1 MNQEYKVNLSQGQ
14 KAKLAKAIK
23 DGSALKLRLGKN
35 ALSGNDELLLSPR
48 QIAKLQK
55 AKRNNSGVEIS
66 FSKSSIRKSVKH
78 GGSLWTSLFS
88 LGTKALPFVT
98 KGVSKVAPHL
108 ATGALSAL
116 GSLGIDKIFG
126 SGMQGGMILPDAI
139 VKMLQKGIEI
149 PVKFLV
155 NLINMKEMLT
165 NAQKTLIGKG
175 LKSGKGIV
183 LKPTKRQI
191 HGGFLGTLAAIG
203 IPMAIELASKI
214 FGSGLQTP
222 RKAGG
227 KGLQTPRKAGTGV
240 GQGLQVSQKPFLWQ
254 PPPLLWYMGGAGT
267 RSEGKRTSGKRTSI
281 GGQKPIQPHPHLGS
295 NSLRVKPK
303 WKDIPLSNFDLLKW
317 VDFLKIK
324 NFKGI
329 FSRDSKD
336 HLHKTGSCI
345 INLDDKIGNGTHWV
359 ATDIKGKNVFYFDS
373 FSMPPPVEFVSYA
386 KRIGKQII
394 FNSGHPIQEL
404 QSVRCGYYCLY
415 FLNEIRRKSFYDV
428 LKVFSL
434 NDPMKNERFIKI
446 YFH

>member
-66 FSKSSIRKSVKH
+66 FSKSSIRKSVKQ

-88 LGTKALPFVT
+88 LGAKALPLVT
-98 KGVSKVAPHL
+98 KGVAKVAPHL

-126 SGMQGGMILPDAI
+126 SGMQRLDGIQGGAAQATLLPDAI
-139 VKMLQKGIEI
+139 VKMLQKGIEV

-155 NLINMKEMLT
+155 NLINMREMLT

-175 LKSGKGIV
+175 LQSGKGIV

-227 KGLQTPRKAGTGV
+227 KGLQTPRKAG
-240 GQGLQVSQKPFLWQ
+240 QGLQVSQKPFLWQ
-254 PPPLLWYMGGAGT
+254 PPPFYGT
-267 RSEGKRTSGKRTSI
+267 WKGEGRGK
-281 GGQKPIQPHPHLGS
+281 
-295 NSLRVKPK
+295 
-303 WKDIPLSNFDLLKW
+303 
-317 VDFLKIK
+317 
-324 NFKGI
+324 
-329 FSRDSKD
+329 
-336 HLHKTGSCI
+336 
-345 INLDDKIGNGTHWV
+345 
-359 ATDIKGKNVFYFDS
+359 KGKGLLLGDNS
-373 FSMPPPVEFVSYA
+373 P
-386 KRIGKQII
+386 
-394 FNSGHPIQEL
+394 FNHIPIL
-404 QSVRCGYYCLY
+404 GAIL
-415 FLNEIRRKSFYDV
+415 
-428 LKVFSL
+428 
-434 NDPMKNERFIKI
+434 
-446 YFH
+446 

>member
-1 MNQEYKVNLSQGQ
+1 MNQEYKVHLSQGQ

-126 SGMQGGMILPDAI
+126 SGIQGGMILPDAI

-175 LKSGKGIV
+175 LQSGKGIV

-214 FGSGLQTP
+214 FGSGAGQGLQTP

-227 KGLQTPRKAGTGV
+227 KGLQTPRKAGTG
-240 GQGLQVSQKPFLWQ
+240 LQVSQKPFLWQ
-254 PPPLLWYMGGAGT
+254 PPPFYGTWEGQGRGA
-267 RSEGKRTSGKRTSI
+267 
-281 GGQKPIQPHPHLGS
+281 
-295 NSLRVKPK
+295 
-303 WKDIPLSNFDLLKW
+303 
-317 VDFLKIK
+317 
-324 NFKGI
+324 
-329 FSRDSKD
+329 
-336 HLHKTGSCI
+336 
-345 INLDDKIGNGTHWV
+345 
-359 ATDIKGKNVFYFDS
+359 KGKGLQGSGLLLGDNS
-373 FSMPPPVEFVSYA
+373 P
-386 KRIGKQII
+386 
-394 FNSGHPIQEL
+394 FNHIPIL
-404 QSVRCGYYCLY
+404 GAIL
-415 FLNEIRRKSFYDV
+415 
-428 LKVFSL
+428 
-434 NDPMKNERFIKI
+434 
-446 YFH
+446 

>member
-1 MNQEYKVNLSQGQ
+1 MNQEYKVHLSQGQ
-14 KAKLAKAIK
+14 KAKLAKAIR

-66 FSKSSIRKSVKH
+66 FSKSSIRKSVKQ

-126 SGMQGGMILPDAI
+126 SGIQGGMILPDAI

-175 LKSGKGIV
+175 LQSGKGIV

-191 HGGFLGTLAAIG
+191 HGGLLGTLAAIG

-214 FGSGLQTP
+214 FGSGAGQGLQTP

-227 KGLQTPRKAGTGV
+227 SGAGQGLQTPRKAGTGV

-254 PPPLLWYMGGAGT
+254 PPPFYGT
-267 RSEGKRTSGKRTSI
+267 WEGQGK
-281 GGQKPIQPHPHLGS
+281 
-295 NSLRVKPK
+295 
-303 WKDIPLSNFDLLKW
+303 
-317 VDFLKIK
+317 
-324 NFKGI
+324 
-329 FSRDSKD
+329 
-336 HLHKTGSCI
+336 
-345 INLDDKIGNGTHWV
+345 
-359 ATDIKGKNVFYFDS
+359 KGKGLLLGDNS
-373 FSMPPPVEFVSYA
+373 P
-386 KRIGKQII
+386 
-394 FNSGHPIQEL
+394 FNHIPIL
-404 QSVRCGYYCLY
+404 GAIL
-415 FLNEIRRKSFYDV
+415 
-428 LKVFSL
+428 
-434 NDPMKNERFIKI
+434 
-446 YFH
+446 

>member
-14 KAKLAKAIK
+14 KAKLAKAIR

-126 SGMQGGMILPDAI
+126 SGMQGGAILPDAI

-175 LKSGKGIV
+175 LQSGKGIV

-191 HGGFLGTLAAIG
+191 HGGLLGTLAAIG

-214 FGSGLQTP
+214 FGSGAGQGLQTP

-227 KGLQTPRKAGTGV
+227 KGAGQGLQTPRKAGTGV

-254 PPPLLWYMGGAGT
+254 PPPFYGTWEGQGRGA
-267 RSEGKRTSGKRTSI
+267 
-281 GGQKPIQPHPHLGS
+281 
-295 NSLRVKPK
+295 
-303 WKDIPLSNFDLLKW
+303 
-317 VDFLKIK
+317 
-324 NFKGI
+324 
-329 FSRDSKD
+329 
-336 HLHKTGSCI
+336 
-345 INLDDKIGNGTHWV
+345 
-359 ATDIKGKNVFYFDS
+359 KGKGLLLGDNS
-373 FSMPPPVEFVSYA
+373 P
-386 KRIGKQII
+386 
-394 FNSGHPIQEL
+394 FNHIPIL
-404 QSVRCGYYCLY
+404 GAIL
-415 FLNEIRRKSFYDV
+415 
-428 LKVFSL
+428 
-434 NDPMKNERFIKI
+434 
-446 YFH
+446 

>member
-14 KAKLAKAIK
+14 KAKLAKAIR
-23 DGSALKLRLGKN
+23 DGSALKLRLSKN
-35 ALSGNDELLLSPR
+35 ALSGPDELMLSPR

-66 FSKSSIRKSVKH
+66 FSKSSIRKSVKQ
-78 GGSLWTSLFS
+78 GGSLWTSLIS

-175 LKSGKGIV
+175 LQSGKGIV

-214 FGSGLQTP
+214 FGSGAGQGLQTP

-227 KGLQTPRKAGTGV
+227 SGAGQGLQTPRKAGTGV

-254 PPPLLWYMGGAGT
+254 PPPFYGTWEGQGRGAKGSGLLLGDNSPFNHIPILGA
-267 RSEGKRTSGKRTSI
+267 I
-281 GGQKPIQPHPHLGS
+281 L
-295 NSLRVKPK
+295 
-303 WKDIPLSNFDLLKW
+303 
-317 VDFLKIK
+317 
-324 NFKGI
+324 
-329 FSRDSKD
+329 
-336 HLHKTGSCI
+336 
-345 INLDDKIGNGTHWV
+345 
-359 ATDIKGKNVFYFDS
+359 
-373 FSMPPPVEFVSYA
+373 
-386 KRIGKQII
+386 
-394 FNSGHPIQEL
+394 
-404 QSVRCGYYCLY
+404 
-415 FLNEIRRKSFYDV
+415 
-428 LKVFSL
+428 
-434 NDPMKNERFIKI
+434 
-446 YFH
+446 

>member
-1 MNQEYKVNLSQGQ
+1 MMNCCFPP
-14 KAKLAKAIK
+14 
-23 DGSALKLRLGKN
+23 D
-35 ALSGNDELLLSPR
+35 
-48 QIAKLQK
+48 KLQNCK
-55 AKRNNSGVEIS
+55 KPSGTIAGLKFHFPNLQLENQ
-66 FSKSSIRKSVKH
+66 SSREEVC
-78 GGSLWTSLFS
+78 GLLCFP

-175 LKSGKGIV
+175 LQSGKGIV

-227 KGLQTPRKAGTGV
+227 SGAGQGLQTPRKAGTGV

-254 PPPLLWYMGGAGT
+254 PPPSMVHGRGRDAERREKDFREAGFCWGT
-267 RSEGKRTSGKRTSI
+267 TAHSTTSPSWEQFFKRSSGCFASKAKMERYS
-281 GGQKPIQPHPHLGS
+281 P
-295 NSLRVKPK
+295 VK
-303 WKDIPLSNFDLLKW
+303 F
-317 VDFLKIK
+317 
-324 NFKGI
+324 
-329 FSRDSKD
+329 
-336 HLHKTGSCI
+336 
-345 INLDDKIGNGTHWV
+345 
-359 ATDIKGKNVFYFDS
+359 
-373 FSMPPPVEFVSYA
+373 
-386 KRIGKQII
+386 
-394 FNSGHPIQEL
+394 
-404 QSVRCGYYCLY
+404 
-415 FLNEIRRKSFYDV
+415 
-428 LKVFSL
+428 
-434 NDPMKNERFIKI
+434 
-446 YFH
+446 

>member
-1 MNQEYKVNLSQGQ
+1 MNQEYKVNLSKGQ

-23 DGSALKLRLGKN
+23 DGSALKLRLSKN

-139 VKMLQKGIEI
+139 VKMLQKGIEV

-175 LKSGKGIV
+175 LQSGKGIV

-214 FGSGLQTP
+214 FGSGAGQGLQTP

-227 KGLQTPRKAGTGV
+227 KGLQTPRKAGTG
-240 GQGLQVSQKPFLWQ
+240 LQVSQKPFLWQ
-254 PPPLLWYMGGAGT
+254 PPPFYGTWEGQGRGA
-267 RSEGKRTSGKRTSI
+267 
-281 GGQKPIQPHPHLGS
+281 
-295 NSLRVKPK
+295 
-303 WKDIPLSNFDLLKW
+303 
-317 VDFLKIK
+317 
-324 NFKGI
+324 
-329 FSRDSKD
+329 
-336 HLHKTGSCI
+336 
-345 INLDDKIGNGTHWV
+345 
-359 ATDIKGKNVFYFDS
+359 KGKGLQGSGLLLGDNS
-373 FSMPPPVEFVSYA
+373 P
-386 KRIGKQII
+386 
-394 FNSGHPIQEL
+394 FNHIPIL
-404 QSVRCGYYCLY
+404 GAIL
-415 FLNEIRRKSFYDV
+415 
-428 LKVFSL
+428 
-434 NDPMKNERFIKI
+434 
-446 YFH
+446 

>member
-1 MNQEYKVNLSQGQ
+1 MNQEYKVHLSQGQ

-139 VKMLQKGIEI
+139 VKMLQKGIEV

-175 LKSGKGIV
+175 LQSGKGIV

-227 KGLQTPRKAGTGV
+227 KGLQTPRKAGM
-240 GQGLQVSQKPFLWQ
+240 GLQVSQKPFLWQ
-254 PPPLLWYMGGAGT
+254 PPPFYGT
-267 RSEGKRTSGKRTSI
+267 WRGEGRGKKRKRTFT
-281 GGQKPIQPHPHLGS
+281 GGQQPIQPHPHLGS
-295 NSLRVKPK
+295 NSLKPK

-415 FLNEIRRKSFYDV
+415 FLNEIREKSFYDV

>member
-14 KAKLAKAIK
+14 KAKLAKAIR

-98 KGVSKVAPHL
+98 KGVSKCC
-108 ATGALSAL
+108 SASCNWRIVCF
-116 GSLGIDKIFG
+116 GEFGNKIFG

-227 KGLQTPRKAGTGV
+227 KGLQTPRKAGTG
-240 GQGLQVSQKPFLWQ
+240 LQVSQKPFLWQ
-254 PPPLLWYMGGAGT
+254 PPPFYGTWKGQGRGA
-267 RSEGKRTSGKRTSI
+267 
-281 GGQKPIQPHPHLGS
+281 
-295 NSLRVKPK
+295 
-303 WKDIPLSNFDLLKW
+303 
-317 VDFLKIK
+317 
-324 NFKGI
+324 
-329 FSRDSKD
+329 
-336 HLHKTGSCI
+336 
-345 INLDDKIGNGTHWV
+345 
-359 ATDIKGKNVFYFDS
+359 KGK
-373 FSMPPPVEFVSYA
+373 
-386 KRIGKQII
+386 KGKGLLLGDNSP
-394 FNSGHPIQEL
+394 FNHIPIL
-404 QSVRCGYYCLY
+404 GAIL
-415 FLNEIRRKSFYDV
+415 
-428 LKVFSL
+428 
-434 NDPMKNERFIKI
+434 
-446 YFH
+446 

>member
-1 MNQEYKVNLSQGQ
+1 MNQEYKVHLSQGQ
-14 KAKLAKAIK
+14 KAKLAKAIR

-66 FSKSSIRKSVKH
+66 FSKSSIRKSVKQ

-126 SGMQGGMILPDAI
+126 SGMQGGTILPDAI

-175 LKSGKGIV
+175 LQSGKGIV

-214 FGSGLQTP
+214 FGSGAGQGLQTP

-227 KGLQTPRKAGTGV
+227 KGAGQGLQTPRKAGT
-240 GQGLQVSQKPFLWQ
+240 GLQVSQKPFLWQ
-254 PPPLLWYMGGAGT
+254 PPPFYGTWEGQGRGAKGSGLLLGDNSPFNHIPILGA
-267 RSEGKRTSGKRTSI
+267 I
-281 GGQKPIQPHPHLGS
+281 L
-295 NSLRVKPK
+295 
-303 WKDIPLSNFDLLKW
+303 
-317 VDFLKIK
+317 
-324 NFKGI
+324 
-329 FSRDSKD
+329 
-336 HLHKTGSCI
+336 
-345 INLDDKIGNGTHWV
+345 
-359 ATDIKGKNVFYFDS
+359 
-373 FSMPPPVEFVSYA
+373 
-386 KRIGKQII
+386 
-394 FNSGHPIQEL
+394 
-404 QSVRCGYYCLY
+404 
-415 FLNEIRRKSFYDV
+415 
-428 LKVFSL
+428 
-434 NDPMKNERFIKI
+434 
-446 YFH
+446 

>member
-1 MNQEYKVNLSQGQ
+1 MNQEYKVNLSKGQ
-14 KAKLAKAIK
+14 KAKLAKAIR

-35 ALSGNDELLLSPR
+35 SLSGNDELLLSPR

-214 FGSGLQTP
+214 FGSGAGQGLQVSS
-222 RKAGG
+222 KAGG
-227 KGLQTPRKAGTGV
+227 KGLQVSKKTGVGV

-254 PPPLLWYMGGAGT
+254 PPPFYGT
-267 RSEGKRTSGKRTSI
+267 WRGEGRGK
-281 GGQKPIQPHPHLGS
+281 
-295 NSLRVKPK
+295 
-303 WKDIPLSNFDLLKW
+303 
-317 VDFLKIK
+317 
-324 NFKGI
+324 
-329 FSRDSKD
+329 
-336 HLHKTGSCI
+336 
-345 INLDDKIGNGTHWV
+345 
-359 ATDIKGKNVFYFDS
+359 KGKGLLLGDNS
-373 FSMPPPVEFVSYA
+373 P
-386 KRIGKQII
+386 
-394 FNSGHPIQEL
+394 FNHIPIL
-404 QSVRCGYYCLY
+404 GAIL
-415 FLNEIRRKSFYDV
+415 
-428 LKVFSL
+428 
-434 NDPMKNERFIKI
+434 
-446 YFH
+446 

>member
-1 MNQEYKVNLSQGQ
+1 MNQEYKVHLSQGQ

-78 GGSLWTSLFS
+78 GGSLWTSLIS

-139 VKMLQKGIEI
+139 VKMLQKGIEV

-203 IPMAIELASKI
+203 IPMAIETCFKNIWKRSWARIAS
-214 FGSGLQTP
+214 FQ
-222 RKAGG
+222 
-227 KGLQTPRKAGTGV
+227 
-240 GQGLQVSQKPFLWQ
+240 
-254 PPPLLWYMGGAGT
+254 
-267 RSEGKRTSGKRTSI
+267 
-281 GGQKPIQPHPHLGS
+281 
-295 NSLRVKPK
+295 
-303 WKDIPLSNFDLLKW
+303 
-317 VDFLKIK
+317 
-324 NFKGI
+324 
-329 FSRDSKD
+329 
-336 HLHKTGSCI
+336 
-345 INLDDKIGNGTHWV
+345 
-359 ATDIKGKNVFYFDS
+359 
-373 FSMPPPVEFVSYA
+373 
-386 KRIGKQII
+386 
-394 FNSGHPIQEL
+394 
-404 QSVRCGYYCLY
+404 
-415 FLNEIRRKSFYDV
+415 
-428 LKVFSL
+428 
-434 NDPMKNERFIKI
+434 
-446 YFH
+446 

>member
-14 KAKLAKAIK
+14 KAKLAKAIR
-23 DGSALKLRLGKN
+23 DGSALKLRLSKN

-66 FSKSSIRKSVKH
+66 FSKSSIRKSVKQ

-126 SGMQGGMILPDAI
+126 SGTAQATLLPNAI

-175 LKSGKGIV
+175 LQSGKGIV

-191 HGGFLGTLAAIG
+191 HGGLLGTLAAIG

-214 FGSGLQTP
+214 FGSGAGQGLQTP

-227 KGLQTPRKAGTGV
+227 KGAGQGLQTPRKAGT
-240 GQGLQVSQKPFLWQ
+240 GLQVSQKPFLWQ
-254 PPPLLWYMGGAGT
+254 PPPFYGTWEGQGRGA
-267 RSEGKRTSGKRTSI
+267 
-281 GGQKPIQPHPHLGS
+281 
-295 NSLRVKPK
+295 
-303 WKDIPLSNFDLLKW
+303 
-317 VDFLKIK
+317 
-324 NFKGI
+324 
-329 FSRDSKD
+329 
-336 HLHKTGSCI
+336 
-345 INLDDKIGNGTHWV
+345 
-359 ATDIKGKNVFYFDS
+359 KGKGLLLGDNS
-373 FSMPPPVEFVSYA
+373 P
-386 KRIGKQII
+386 
-394 FNSGHPIQEL
+394 FNHIPIL
-404 QSVRCGYYCLY
+404 GAIL
-415 FLNEIRRKSFYDV
+415 
-428 LKVFSL
+428 
-434 NDPMKNERFIKI
+434 
-446 YFH
+446 

>member
-1 MNQEYKVNLSQGQ
+1 MNQEYKVNLSKGQ

-23 DGSALKLRLGKN
+23 DGSALKLRLSKN
-35 ALSGNDELLLSPR
+35 ALSGPDELMLSPR

-78 GGSLWTSLFS
+78 GGSLWTSLIS

-139 VKMLQKGIEI
+139 VKMLQKGIEV

-214 FGSGLQTP
+214 FGSGAGQGLQVSS
-222 RKAGG
+222 KAGG
-227 KGLQTPRKAGTGV
+227 KGLQVSKKTGVGV

-254 PPPLLWYMGGAGT
+254 PPPFYGT
-267 RSEGKRTSGKRTSI
+267 WRGEGRGK
-281 GGQKPIQPHPHLGS
+281 
-295 NSLRVKPK
+295 
-303 WKDIPLSNFDLLKW
+303 
-317 VDFLKIK
+317 
-324 NFKGI
+324 
-329 FSRDSKD
+329 
-336 HLHKTGSCI
+336 
-345 INLDDKIGNGTHWV
+345 
-359 ATDIKGKNVFYFDS
+359 KGKGLLLGDNS
-373 FSMPPPVEFVSYA
+373 P
-386 KRIGKQII
+386 
-394 FNSGHPIQEL
+394 FNHIPIL
-404 QSVRCGYYCLY
+404 GAIL
-415 FLNEIRRKSFYDV
+415 
-428 LKVFSL
+428 
-434 NDPMKNERFIKI
+434 
-446 YFH
+446 

>member
-1 MNQEYKVNLSQGQ
+1 MNQEYKVNLSKGQ

-23 DGSALKLRLGKN
+23 DGSALKLRLSKN
-35 ALSGNDELLLSPR
+35 ALSGPDELMLSPR

-66 FSKSSIRKSVKH
+66 FSKSSIRKSVKQ
-78 GGSLWTSLFS
+78 GGSLWTSLIS
-88 LGTKALPFVT
+88 LGAKALPFVT

-139 VKMLQKGIEI
+139 VKMLQKGIEV

-191 HGGFLGTLAAIG
+191 HGGFLGTLATIG

-214 FGSGLQTP
+214 FGSGAGQGLQVSS
-222 RKAGG
+222 KAGG
-227 KGLQTPRKAGTGV
+227 KGLQVSKKTGVGV

-254 PPPLLWYMGGAGT
+254 PPPFYGT
-267 RSEGKRTSGKRTSI
+267 WRGEGRGK
-281 GGQKPIQPHPHLGS
+281 
-295 NSLRVKPK
+295 
-303 WKDIPLSNFDLLKW
+303 
-317 VDFLKIK
+317 
-324 NFKGI
+324 
-329 FSRDSKD
+329 
-336 HLHKTGSCI
+336 
-345 INLDDKIGNGTHWV
+345 
-359 ATDIKGKNVFYFDS
+359 KGKGLLLGDNS
-373 FSMPPPVEFVSYA
+373 P
-386 KRIGKQII
+386 
-394 FNSGHPIQEL
+394 FNHIPIL
-404 QSVRCGYYCLY
+404 GAIL
-415 FLNEIRRKSFYDV
+415 
-428 LKVFSL
+428 
-434 NDPMKNERFIKI
+434 
-446 YFH
+446 

>member
-14 KAKLAKAIK
+14 KAKLAKAIR

-48 QIAKLQK
+48 QIAKLEK

-66 FSKSSIRKSVKH
+66 FSKSSIRKSVKQ

-126 SGMQGGMILPDAI
+126 SGMQGGAILPDAI

-175 LKSGKGIV
+175 LQSGKGIV

-214 FGSGLQTP
+214 FGSGAGQGLQTP

-227 KGLQTPRKAGTGV
+227 SGAGQGLQTPRKAGTGV

-254 PPPLLWYMGGAGT
+254 PPPFYGTWEGQGRGA
-267 RSEGKRTSGKRTSI
+267 
-281 GGQKPIQPHPHLGS
+281 
-295 NSLRVKPK
+295 
-303 WKDIPLSNFDLLKW
+303 
-317 VDFLKIK
+317 
-324 NFKGI
+324 
-329 FSRDSKD
+329 
-336 HLHKTGSCI
+336 
-345 INLDDKIGNGTHWV
+345 
-359 ATDIKGKNVFYFDS
+359 KGKGLLLGDNS
-373 FSMPPPVEFVSYA
+373 P
-386 KRIGKQII
+386 
-394 FNSGHPIQEL
+394 FNHIPIL
-404 QSVRCGYYCLY
+404 GAIL
-415 FLNEIRRKSFYDV
+415 
-428 LKVFSL
+428 
-434 NDPMKNERFIKI
+434 
-446 YFH
+446 

>member
-14 KAKLAKAIK
+14 KAKLAKAIR

-78 GGSLWTSLFS
+78 GGSLWTSLFF

-126 SGMQGGMILPDAI
+126 SGTAQATLLPDAI

-175 LKSGKGIV
+175 LQSGKGIV

-191 HGGFLGTLAAIG
+191 HGGLLGTLAAIG

-214 FGSGLQTP
+214 FGSGAGQGLQTP

-227 KGLQTPRKAGTGV
+227 KGLQTPRKAGMGV

-254 PPPLLWYMGGAGT
+254 PPPFYGTWEGQGRGA
-267 RSEGKRTSGKRTSI
+267 
-281 GGQKPIQPHPHLGS
+281 
-295 NSLRVKPK
+295 
-303 WKDIPLSNFDLLKW
+303 
-317 VDFLKIK
+317 
-324 NFKGI
+324 
-329 FSRDSKD
+329 
-336 HLHKTGSCI
+336 
-345 INLDDKIGNGTHWV
+345 
-359 ATDIKGKNVFYFDS
+359 KGKGLLLGDNS
-373 FSMPPPVEFVSYA
+373 P
-386 KRIGKQII
+386 
-394 FNSGHPIQEL
+394 FNHIPIL
-404 QSVRCGYYCLY
+404 GAIL
-415 FLNEIRRKSFYDV
+415 
-428 LKVFSL
+428 
-434 NDPMKNERFIKI
+434 
-446 YFH
+446 